1 MEDTTLLFSELGLN
15 SDCLATLEQAGYKE
29 PTELQQQLIPLIQ
42 AKKSVL
48 VKRLS
53 ASGKTGAFL
62 IPAIN
67 YVLENPLEEYQGARI
82 LILTS
87 RKDRVNQIKYTVKK
101 LANSQNFRFG
111 FIVSGRPYQPQM
123 RLLRRPLD
131 IMVATPGRLSDL
143 ANNGK
148 ANFSQLEMLI
158 IDDLASMYHKGFQS
172 LIDKIFS
179 QRVEAYPIIC
189 FVRDEAEVIN
199 YAKSL
204 EPNIIEIDIEEDKHP
219 LAKIP
224 QTLHLCDDYTHKIAI
239 MDYLLDDYQGER
251 CLIYTTNEKSAQHLV
266 DNLAN
271 HGHAAELASQLSTEE
286 QTSSKILVVSD
297 EYPINLPSYDFKH
310 VMQFELAKSTQNYS
324 KRLEYKQWEGRDE
337 AVIAL
342 LTIQERESLKKIEE
356 LLSTPLEQRSVPG
369 LESLNPFATLKPNF
383 LASPSNT
390 NKQERKPNQRRH
402 AGQFGKRRSSSDR
415 NHQEQ
420 RNNQDG
426 SHTQRR
432 AKKGRFGR
440 LSGGIHRKREE
451 ASEQQQNSNNKGH
464 WKKKPHHSHNQQ
476 TGNNSTAT
484 PQRTSEFSKPN
495 NRNYTDKPS
504 YPRSSAK
511 PHYKK
516 PRSHWSDSSSNSGSS
531 FPVIK
536 DPQEQAQKS
545 PSTKKVV
552 VRYKDKKRFLKK

>member
-1 MEDTTLLFSELGLN
+1 MEDTILSFSELGLN

-29 PTELQQQLIPLIQ
+29 PTELQQQLIPLIK

-67 YVLENPLEEYQGARI
+67 YVLDNPLEDYQGARI
-82 LILTS
+82 MILTS

-143 ANNGK
+143 SNNGK

-158 IDDLASMYHKGFQS
+158 VDDLASTYHKGFQN
-172 LIDKIFS
+172 LVDKIIS
-179 QRVEAYPIIC
+179 QRSNEYPVIF
-189 FVRDEAEVIN
+189 FVRDDHEVIN
-199 YAKSL
+199 YAKNL
-204 EPNIIEIDIEEDKHP
+204 VPNIIELDVEEEKHP

-224 QTLHLCDDYTHKIAI
+224 QILHLCDDYTHKIAI

-251 CLIYTTNEKSAQHLV
+251 TLIYTTSEKSAIHLV

-271 HGHAAELASQLSTEE
+271 HGHAADLASTLDAKEYAASE
-286 QTSSKILVVSD
+286 ILVVSD
-297 EYPINLPSYDFKH
+297 EYHLNLDTDNFKH
-310 VMQFELAKSTQNYS
+310 VVQFELAKSKQYYS
-324 KRLEYKQWEGRDE
+324 SRLENKQWEQRE
-337 AVIAL
+337 NAVVAL
-342 LTIQERESLKKIEE
+342 LGVQERESLKKIEE
-356 LLSTPLEQRSVPG
+356 LISMQLEQRSVPS

-383 LASPSNT
+383 LTDSNK
-390 NKQERKPNQRRH
+390 KQDKKVSQRRNS
-402 AGQFGKRRSSSDR
+402 GQFGKRRAAGGDR
-415 NHQEQ
+415 YHKKDNAGTGQQQEKSQ
-420 RNNQDG
+420 QP
-426 SHTQRR
+426 RR

-451 ASEQQQNSNNKGH
+451 ASTNTTSQKSN
-464 WKKKPHHSHNQQ
+464 WKKKTPSDKMHNTNMHQ
-476 TGNNSTAT
+476 TQT
-484 PQRTSEFSKPN
+484 FSKPKST
-495 NRNYTDKPS
+495 NYTDKPNYS
-504 YPRSSAK
+504 K
-511 PHYKK
+511 PAQTNYKK
-516 PRSHWSDSSSNSGSS
+516 PKSHWANSNSDAA

-536 DPQEQAQKS
+536 DPQEVAAQKS
-545 PSTKKVV
+545 NTAKVV

>member
-1 MEDTTLLFSELGLN
+1 MEDTILSFSELGLN
-15 SDCLATLEQAGYKE
+15 SDCLATLEEAGYKE
-29 PTELQQQLIPLIQ
+29 PTELQQQLIPLIK

-67 YVLENPLEEYQGARI
+67 YVLDNPLEDYKGARI
-82 LILTS
+82 MILTS

-143 ANNGK
+143 SNNGK

-158 IDDLASMYHKGFQS
+158 VDDLASTYHKGFQN
-172 LIDKIFS
+172 LVDKIIS
-179 QRVEAYPIIC
+179 QRTNNYPVIF
-189 FVRDEAEVIN
+189 FVRDDHEVIN
-199 YAKSL
+199 YAKGL
-204 EPNIIEIDIEEDKHP
+204 VPEAIEITLEEEKHP

-224 QTLHLCDDYTHKIAI
+224 QVLHLCDDYTHKIAI

-251 CLIYTTNEKSAQHLV
+251 TLIYTTSETSAIHLV

-271 HGHAAELASQLSTEE
+271 HGHAADLASTLSAEE
-286 QTSSKILVVSD
+286 QADSEILVSSDEHPLTLTSS
-297 EYPINLPSYDFKH
+297 DFKH
-310 VMQFELAKSTQNYS
+310 VVQFEIAKSIQYYS
-324 KRLEYKQWEGRDE
+324 QRLSDKQWDIQEN
-337 AVIAL
+337 AIIAL
-342 LTIQERESLKKIEE
+342 LGIQERESLKKIEE
-356 LLSTPLEQRSVPG
+356 FIAIQLEQRNVPS
-369 LESLNPFATLKPNF
+369 LEPLNSFTSLKPNF
-383 LASPSNT
+383 LNSP
-390 NKQERKPNQRRH
+390 KQKEKKSGQRRN
-402 AGQFGKRRSSSDR
+402 AGQFGKRRAS
-415 NHQEQ
+415 NKKEAVTPQHEKGQPP
-420 RNNQDG
+420 
-426 SHTQRR
+426 QRR

-451 ASEQQQNSNNKGH
+451 ETTSSSSTQSDWNT
-464 WKKKPHHSHNQQ
+464 KPQGDSPTHH
-476 TGNNSTAT
+476 T
-484 PQRTSEFSKPN
+484 PQNTQPFAPPKAKNNRYSDQANYSKP
-495 NRNYTDKPS
+495 
-504 YPRSSAK
+504 AK
-511 PHYKK
+511 THYKK
-516 PRSHWSDSSSNSGSS
+516 PKSHWNSNPHEEA

-536 DPQEQAQKS
+536 DPQELAAEKD
-545 PSTKKVV
+545 STKKVV

>member
-1 MEDTTLLFSELGLN
+1 MEDTILSFSELGLN
-15 SDCLATLEQAGYKE
+15 SDCLATLEKAGYKE

-67 YVLENPLEEYQGARI
+67 YVLDNPLEDYQGARI
-82 LILTS
+82 MILTS

-101 LANSQNFRFG
+101 LADSQNFRFG

-158 IDDLASMYHKGFQS
+158 VDDLASTYHKGFQK
-172 LIDKIFS
+172 LVDKIIS
-179 QRVEAYPIIC
+179 QRAENYPVIFFI
-189 FVRDEAEVIN
+189 RDDYEVVN

-204 EPNIIEIDIEEDKHP
+204 VPEAIELTVEEEKHP

-224 QTLHLCDDYTHKIAI
+224 QVLHLCDDYTHKIAI
-239 MDYLLDDYQGER
+239 MDYFLDDYQGEPT
-251 CLIYTTNEKSAQHLV
+251 LIFTATEKSAVHLV

-271 HGHAAELASQLSTEE
+271 HGHAADLASTLSTQE
-286 QTSSKILVVSD
+286 QTTSEILVVSD
-297 EYPINLPSYDFKH
+297 EQALNLASYDFKH
-310 VMQFELAKSTQNYS
+310 VVQFEVAKSTQNYS
-324 KRLEYKQWEGRDE
+324 KRLSNKQWETRQN
-337 AVIAL
+337 AIVAL
-342 LTIQERESLKKIEE
+342 LGIQERESLKQIEE
-356 LLSTPLEQRSVPG
+356 FIAIQLEQRHVPN
-369 LESLNPFATLKPNF
+369 LEPLSSFMTLKPNF
-383 LASPSNT
+383 SKTSNQ
-390 NKQERKPNQRRH
+390 KDKKKSGQRRN
-402 AGQFGKRRSSSDR
+402 AGQFGKRRASGER
-415 NHQEQ
+415 HKTTPQPEKKGQ
-420 RNNQDG
+420 QP
-426 SHTQRR
+426 QRR

-451 ASEQQQNSNNKGH
+451 GTKTSHPHKSKLNKSNSNKKQPYSAHHTHQNSSTLSKSGSKSYTNK
-464 WKKKPHHSHNQQ
+464 S
-476 TGNNSTAT
+476 
-484 PQRTSEFSKPN
+484 
-495 NRNYTDKPS
+495 NYTKPT
-504 YPRSSAK
+504 K
-511 PHYKK
+511 TQYKK
-516 PRSHWSDSSSNSGSS
+516 PRSHWNSSTSS
-531 FPVIK
+531 ESAFPVIK
-536 DPQEQAQKS
+536 DPQEIAAQKV
-545 PSTKKVV
+545 STKKVV

>member
-1 MEDTTLLFSELGLN
+1 VEDTILSFSELGLN

-29 PTELQQQLIPLIQ
+29 PTELQQQLIPLIK
-42 AKKSVL
+42 ANKSVL

-67 YVLENPLEEYQGARI
+67 YVLDNPLEDYHGARI
-82 LILTS
+82 MILTS

-143 ANNGK
+143 SNNGK

-158 IDDLASMYHKGFQS
+158 VDDLASTYHKGFQS
-172 LIDKIFS
+172 LVDKIIS
-179 QRVEAYPIIC
+179 QRSGNYPVIF
-189 FVRDEAEVIN
+189 FVRDDHEVVH

-204 EPNIIEIDIEEDKHP
+204 VPEVIELDVEEEKHP

-224 QTLHLCDDYTHKIAI
+224 QILHLCDDYTHKIAI
-239 MDYLLDDYQGER
+239 MDYLLDDYQGEST
-251 CLIYTTNEKSAQHLV
+251 LIYTANEKSAIHLV

-271 HGHAAELASQLSTEE
+271 HGHAADLASTLSTQE
-286 QTSSKILVVSD
+286 QADSEILVVSD
-297 EYPINLPSYDFKH
+297 EQHLTLAAYDFKH
-310 VMQFELAKSTQNYS
+310 VVQFEVAKSTQYYS
-324 KRLEYKQWEGRDE
+324 DRLANKQWESRDN
-337 AVIAL
+337 AIVAL
-342 LTIQERESLKKIEE
+342 LSIQERESLKKIEE
-356 LLSTPLEQRSVPG
+356 FIAMQLEQRNVPS
-369 LESLNPFATLKPNF
+369 LEPLNSFATFKPDFLNP
-383 LASPSNT
+383 T
-390 NKQERKPNQRRH
+390 NKKEKKSGQRRNS
-402 AGQFGKRRSSSDR
+402 GQFGKRRASADR
-415 NHQEQ
+415 HKKDRSPSEAQEKGQ
-420 RNNQDG
+420 Q
-426 SHTQRR
+426 QPRR

-451 ASEQQQNSNNKGH
+451 GNNTTSNSKAH
-464 WKKKPHHSHNQQ
+464 WKKKPQGDTDTHRTHQ
-476 TGNNSTAT
+476 TTQT
-484 PQRTSEFSKPN
+484 FSQAKSKS
-495 NRNYTDKPS
+495 YTNANKPS
-504 YPRSSAK
+504 YSKPAK
-511 PHYKK
+511 TQYNK
-516 PRSHWSDSSSNSGSS
+516 PRGHWNSSTNSEPA

-536 DPQEQAQKS
+536 DPQELAAQKA
-545 PSTKKVV
+545 STKKVV